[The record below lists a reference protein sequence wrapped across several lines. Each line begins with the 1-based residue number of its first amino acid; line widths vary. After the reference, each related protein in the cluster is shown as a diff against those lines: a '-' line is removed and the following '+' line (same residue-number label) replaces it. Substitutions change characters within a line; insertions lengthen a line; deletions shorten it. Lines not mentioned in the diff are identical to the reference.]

1 MVVETTCNEYNLPF
15 TSQFKWPQLTACP
28 PGCIQLQGKFTHK
41 PETCSNYNRTEP
53 ILIISNSFRVKQ
65 HLFTISLSDTQECIR
80 DNQKPSMAWS
90 TARLKRWR
98 EVAGLESYSR
108 WTASKSYVLKKK
120 IQLKSVTGSEWCIW
134 PFSWSTVWRSFIFI
148 TTRIRKTANHP
159 KQKWCTMQSRRVK
172 LNKKLDKQCNSFV
185 YVHNFWIF
193 LLSLSIYIR
202 KVGEIS

>member
-53 ILIISNSFRVKQ
+53 IPIISNSFRVKR

-90 TARLKRWR
+90 TVRLKRWR

-108 WTASKSYVLKKK
+108 WTASQSYVLKKK
-120 IQLKSVTGSEWCIW
+120 NPTKICHGIWVMHLALQLIYCLQKLHIHNNMNQKDCQSSQTKVMYYAEQES
-134 PFSWSTVWRSFIFI
+134 
-148 TTRIRKTANHP
+148 KT
-159 KQKWCTMQSRRVK
+159 KQKTGQAV
-172 LNKKLDKQCNSFV
+172 Q
-185 YVHNFWIF
+185 
-193 LLSLSIYIR
+193 
-202 KVGEIS
+202 